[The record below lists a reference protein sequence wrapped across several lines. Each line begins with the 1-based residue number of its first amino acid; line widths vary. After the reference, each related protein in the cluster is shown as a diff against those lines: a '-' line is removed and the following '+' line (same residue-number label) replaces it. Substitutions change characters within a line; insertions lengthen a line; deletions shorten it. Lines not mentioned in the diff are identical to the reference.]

1 MQYTTTS
8 LIQAPEL
15 PLYYQDF
22 KDTFVCN
29 TQHEDSVVIV
39 RVSCIIR
46 ISKILLYAIHN
57 MLNRTENDSKLYY
70 QDFNEN
76 LLQKYRKNRK
86 YANLY
91 VISEKSTTFA
101 ATKLKDIHNKDYSV
115 V

>member
-91 VISEKSTTFA
+91 ESILLFQKKV
-101 ATKLKDIHNKDYSV
+101 LPLQQQN
-115 V
+115 